1 VLLARFYSG
10 DQIRKNEMREHV
22 RHVGKRTG
30 AYRVC
35 WENVGEREHLGDIGV
50 IGRIIV
56 NWIFKKCD
64 GGVDWKK

>member
-1 VLLARFYSG
+1 VFHARFYSD

-22 RHVGKRTG
+22 AHVAGKRRGT
-30 AYRVC
+30 YRVC
-35 WENVGEREHLGDIGV
+35 WEHLGGIGV

-56 NWIFKKCD
+56 NWIFKNYD